1 MKGRYPLYLRQA
13 DDSLLAV
20 QINTA
25 SVVDDTG
32 DIRTHLAAAFADG
45 RLDERDVPNLLA
57 AAKLA
62 NRAQLT
68 CIETDDFCGRAR
80 EALNGALQAREP
92 LHKQAAL
99 THQVSA

>member
-1 MKGRYPLYLRQA
+1 MQGRYPLYLRQA
-13 DDSLLAV
+13 DDSLPVV

-32 DIRTHLAAAFADG
+32 GIRTHLAAAFADG
-45 RLDERDVPNLLA
+45 HLDERDVPNLLEVA
-57 AAKLA
+57 RLA
-62 NRAQLT
+62 NRAQQT

-80 EALNGALQAREP
+80 EALNGAIQAREP
-92 LHKQAAL
+92 LRRTAP